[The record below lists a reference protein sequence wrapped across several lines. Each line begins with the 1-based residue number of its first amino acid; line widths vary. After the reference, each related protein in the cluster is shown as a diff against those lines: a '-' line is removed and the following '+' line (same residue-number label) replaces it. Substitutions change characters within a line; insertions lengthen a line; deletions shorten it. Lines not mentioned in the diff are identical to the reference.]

1 MAISSNLLKCCKR
14 KNFQSPGPLSYWRI
28 VVGPAH
34 PREEESAL
42 TKLTKSQLRAGRIT
56 ASTFINRLV
65 FPKNETV
72 TEMEP
77 DDDIFEDISYLEEED
92 EEESDPNDDA
102 SKAPAKA
109 LLLCVV
115 CLVREPNIL
124 LLPCKHL
131 KICSECL
138 LKLQADS
145 LANDEEHYKCPV
157 CRDLVNDTMQ
167 VFL

>member
-1 MAISSNLLKCCKR
+1 MLQKEEFSKSRAFELLANSGGASAPKRRRKCVDK
-14 KNFQSPGPLSYWRI
+14 
-28 VVGPAH
+28 AH
-34 PREEESAL
+34 KIATASEE
-42 TKLTKSQLRAGRIT
+42 LRAGRIT
-56 ASTFINRLV
+56 ASTFINRMV

-77 DDDIFEDISYLEEED
+77 DDDLFEDISYLEEED